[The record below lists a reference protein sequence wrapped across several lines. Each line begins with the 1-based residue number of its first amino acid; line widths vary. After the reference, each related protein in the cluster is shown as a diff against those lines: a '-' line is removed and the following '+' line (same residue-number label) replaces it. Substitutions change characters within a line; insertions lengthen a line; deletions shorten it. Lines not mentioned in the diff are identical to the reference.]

1 MFYSSVLNKIHILG
15 ERDVKISNDNLQN
28 CVLLHHKLTET
39 TRSLLLVL
47 LGMKDLF
54 GMRYKFVFDAV

>member
-28 CVLLHHKLTET
+28 CVLLHHKITET
-39 TRSLLLVL
+39 TRSIFLVL

-54 GMRYKFVFDAV
+54 GMRD

>member
-28 CVLLHHKLTET
+28 CVLLHHKITER

-54 GMRYKFVFDAV
+54 GMRD

>member
-28 CVLLHHKLTET
+28 YKITET
-39 TRSLLLVL
+39 TRSPLIEL

-54 GMRYKFVFDAV
+54 GMRD